1 LKNKSIKDIAQD
13 LGVSKTTVSFVLNQK
28 GDEKNISKKTQQK
41 ILDYIKEVNYQPNQ
55 IAKSLKQGT
64 TNTIGYLVPD
74 ISNPFYAKMGRII
87 EDLLWEKGYHLLI
100 GSTDEEKEK
109 EEQLLKMFVNRQVD
123 GLILASCFIQGE
135 TLQSLSKQN
144 FPMVFF
150 DREDPDFLANYI
162 VVENKNPMQE
172 AIQKTIDAGAQKIG
186 LLSITPDVY
195 SLKLRIEGYKQ
206 ALLSNQ
212 IAIDDEL
219 IRIVDANHLKESTSK
234 ELKILMKAGV
244 EVIAFTNNQITA
256 TSIWLMNMHYP
267 EKVRELT
274 FVSFDNLD
282 LFDYSLPKVISVAQP
297 IENIAKYSVDILSEV
312 MQTKESKNK
321 RIELK
326 PKLIER

>member
-1 LKNKSIKDIAQD
+1 MKNKSIKDIAQD

-28 GDEKNISKKTQQK
+28 GDEKNISKKTQKK
-41 ILDYIKEVNYQPNQ
+41 ILDYAKEVKYQPNQ

-74 ISNPFYAKMGRII
+74 ISNPFYAKIGRII

-109 EEQLLKMFVNRQVD
+109 EERLLKMFVNRQVD
-123 GLILASCFIQGE
+123 GLIIASCCIQGE
-135 TLQSLSKQN
+135 KLQALSRQN
-144 FPMVFF
+144 FPIVFF
-150 DREDPDFLANYI
+150 DREDPDFSANYI
-162 VVENKNPMQE
+162 LVENKKPMQE
-172 AIQKTIDAGAQKIG
+172 AIQKTIDAGAKIMG

-206 ALLSNQ
+206 ALVRNK
-212 IAIDDEL
+212 IAIDDDL
-219 IRIVDANHLKESTSK
+219 IRIVDANHLKESTYK
-234 ELKILMKAGV
+234 ELKVLMEAGV

-256 TSIWLMNMHYP
+256 TSIWLMNMHYR
-267 EKVRELT
+267 EKVNEIT

-297 IENIAKYSVDILSEV
+297 IENIAEESVGILAEL
-312 MQTKESKNK
+312 MQTKENTNK